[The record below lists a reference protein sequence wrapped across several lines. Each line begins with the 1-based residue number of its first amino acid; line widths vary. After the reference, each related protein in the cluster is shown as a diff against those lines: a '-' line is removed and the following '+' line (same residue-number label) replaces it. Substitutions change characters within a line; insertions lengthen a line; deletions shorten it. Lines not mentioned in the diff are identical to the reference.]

1 MITIDIYG
9 APKCIMCTRAMQL
22 SQEYRAAYSDRVR
35 ILYHDLDKS
44 SPTYSINMGIL
55 TNVLKYRPD
64 HVPVILVNN
73 KETKLSKLED
83 AIKELL

>member
-22 SQEYRAAYSDRVR
+22 SQEYRAAYSDKIRV
-35 ILYHDLDKS
+35 LYHELVKS
-44 SPTYSINMGIL
+44 SPTYSIDMGIL
-55 TNVLKYRPD
+55 TNVLKYSPE

-73 KETKLSKLED
+73 QETKLSRLED
-83 AIKELL
+83 VLKGLL

>member
-22 SQEYRAAYSDRVR
+22 SQEYRAAYPDRVR
-35 ILYHDLDKS
+35 VLYHDLDKT
-44 SPTYSINMGIL
+44 SPTYSIDMGIL
-55 TNVLKYRPD
+55 FNVLKYEPQQ
-64 HVPVILVNN
+64 VPIILVDNQ
-73 KETKLSKLED
+73 ETKLSKLES